1 MIILF
6 ILLTGETKMTTSTF
20 QEIVESIEQLSIE
33 DQNYLFE
40 MLRQKREQQKT
51 NTFWD
56 VLQECR
62 KIIETENIVFT
73 DEDFADLR
81 DKSPGREV
89 NL

>member
-1 MIILF
+1 MP
-6 ILLTGETKMTTSTF
+6 TMSTTF
-20 QEIVESIEQLSIE
+20 QEVVESIEQLSIE

-40 MLRQKREQQKT
+40 MLRQKRKQQKT

-62 KIIETENIVFT
+62 KIIETENIIFT
-73 DEDFADLR
+73 EEDFADLR

>member
-6 ILLTGETKMTTSTF
+6 ILLTGETNMTTSTF